1 MMDRLEDKL
10 RDVLKRK
17 EPPAGFAE
25 RVLAR
30 TLETKQNVWTSIFAS
45 RGLRWGLV
53 GALCLT
59 LVMVGI
65 EYRQA
70 QEERARSEAAKEQL
84 LLALRIAGDQLQ
96 FVWSKVNQP

>member
-1 MMDRLEDKL
+1 MTDRLENKL
-10 RDVLKRK
+10 GEVLKR
-17 EPPAGFAE
+17 EDPPAGFAE

-30 TLETKQNVWTSIFAS
+30 TLEKRQTVRTGLYAW
-45 RGLRWGLV
+45 RGWRWGLA
-53 GALCLT
+53 GALLLALAT
-59 LVMVGI
+59 AGI

-70 QEERARSEAAKEQL
+70 REQKIRSEAAKEQL

>member
-1 MMDRLEDKL
+1 MSRLEKKL
-10 RDVLKRK
+10 RDVLKWE

-30 TLETKQNVWTSIFAS
+30 TVVEKQNARANRFVW
-45 RGLRWGLV
+45 RGLRWGLA
-53 GALCLT
+53 GALCLA
-59 LVMVGI
+59 LVMAGV
-65 EYRQA
+65 EYRQT

-96 FVWSKVNQP
+96 FVWSKVTQP

>member
-1 MMDRLEDKL
+1 MSRLEDKL
-10 RDVLKRK
+10 RETLKRE

-30 TLETKQNVWTSIFAS
+30 TVETKQNVRTGVFAWS
-45 RGLRWGLV
+45 GLRWGLA
-53 GALCLT
+53 GALCLA
-59 LVMVGI
+59 LVIGGI

-84 LLALRIAGDQLQ
+84 MTALRIAGDQMQL
-96 FVWSKVNQP
+96 VRSKINQP